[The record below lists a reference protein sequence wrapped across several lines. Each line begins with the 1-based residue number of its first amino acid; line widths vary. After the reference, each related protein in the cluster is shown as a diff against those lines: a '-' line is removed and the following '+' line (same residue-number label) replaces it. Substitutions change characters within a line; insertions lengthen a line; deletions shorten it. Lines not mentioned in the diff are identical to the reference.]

1 MVSTI
6 YFTAGYFNLLNDKEG
21 IGLRNLIGESSF
33 ILNGCRMNLFRLIIL
48 HGSVKNAVEINVFN
62 IMRFSSIELAQIDTK
77 IENLLFIFLID
88 DYFIMMLS
96 NVT

>member
-6 YFTAGYFNLLNDKEG
+6 YFTEIYFNLFDGKVE

-33 ILNGCRMNLFRLIIL
+33 ILNGCRMNRFRLIIL

-62 IMRFSSIELAQIDTK
+62 IIRFSSIELAQIDTK
-77 IENLLFIFLID
+77 IENLLFIFLIE